1 MEKPKLWW
9 RDGVIYQIYP
19 RSFADSNQ
27 DGFGDLIG
35 IISRLD
41 YLVELG
47 VDAIWFSPIYP
58 SPDADFGYDVSDY
71 TSIDPR
77 YGTMDD
83 FDLLVKSA
91 HEKGIRVIL
100 DMVMNHTSDQHP
112 WFIQSRS
119 SRDNPYHDW
128 YLWRDPR
135 PGGKLP
141 NNWYSIFGG
150 RGWEFDPKL
159 GQHYFH
165 MFDKRQPDLNWRNP
179 AVRQAM
185 LDVYRFWLERGVDG
199 FRLDVFNAYFKH
211 PDLPDNPGKLGFR
224 GFERQQHIY
233 DTDQP
238 DMLPLLSEI
247 RTMLDSYS
255 ERYAVGE
262 TFLATAE
269 KAASYCGPH
278 YLHGTFNFNLFNY
291 FWWPSLFLKAI
302 QRWEAALSPEAWP
315 TWVLNNHDN
324 VRSASRYGRGEDDS
338 RAKVAAALLMT
349 LRGTPFMYYGEEIG
363 MRNLSLPRELIKDPP
378 GKTYWPIY
386 RGRDGCRGPMQW
398 DDTAFAGFSQAEPW
412 LPVHL
417 DSSWRNVAAQRSDP
431 DSLFNFYRSLINL
444 RKEYPALREGLFLP
458 LNFEPRT
465 LLAYLRKTNQQTI
478 LVALNFAN
486 RPNRLAIGSQLAH
499 ANWKVLLSN
508 RGRLSTELRS
518 GLLQLDPDEVCILLQ
533 C

>member
-1 MEKPKLWW
+1 MEKQKLWW

-35 IISRLD
+35 IISHLD

-47 VDAIWFSPIYP
+47 VDAIWLSPIYP
-58 SPDADFGYDVSDY
+58 SPDADFGYDVSNY
-71 TSIDPR
+71 TGIDPR
-77 YGTMDD
+77 YGTMED

-91 HEKGIRVIL
+91 HEKGIRLIL
-100 DMVMNHTSDQHP
+100 DLVMNHTSDQHP

-135 PGGKLP
+135 PGGKPP

-159 GQHYFH
+159 GQYYFH
-165 MFDKRQPDLNWRNP
+165 MFDKRQPDLNWHNP

-211 PDLPDNPGKLGFR
+211 PDLPDNPVKLGIR

-238 DMLPLLSEI
+238 DLLPLLSEI
-247 RTMLDSYS
+247 RAMLDSYS

-262 TFLATAE
+262 TFLDTAE
-269 KAASYCGPH
+269 KAASYCGPR
-278 YLHGTFNFNLFNY
+278 YLHGTFNFSFFNY
-291 FWWPSLFLKAI
+291 FWWPRLFLKAI

-324 VRSASRYGRGEDDS
+324 VRSASRYRRGEDDS

-363 MRNLSLPRELIKDPP
+363 MRNLRLPREKIKDPP
-378 GKTYWPIY
+378 GKKYWLVY

-398 DDTAFAGFSQAEPW
+398 DDTTFAGFSQVEPW
-412 LPVHL
+412 LPAHL

-431 DSLFNFYRSLINL
+431 DSLFNFYRRLINL

-465 LLAYLRKTNQQTI
+465 LLGYLRKTNQQTI
-478 LVALNFAN
+478 LVALNFVN

-518 GLLQLDPDEVCILLQ
+518 GLLHLDPDEVCILLQ
-533 C
+533 R

>member
-1 MEKPKLWW
+1 
-9 RDGVIYQIYP
+9 
-19 RSFADSNQ
+19 
-27 DGFGDLIG
+27 
-35 IISRLD
+35 
-41 YLVELG
+41 
-47 VDAIWFSPIYP
+47 
-58 SPDADFGYDVSDY
+58 
-71 TSIDPR
+71 
-77 YGTMDD
+77 D

-119 SRDNPYHDW
+119 SQDNPFHDW

-135 PGGKLP
+135 PGGKPP

-150 RGWEFDPKL
+150 RGWEFDPNL
-159 GQHYFH
+159 GQYYFH

-211 PDLPDNPGKLGFR
+211 PALPDNPEKLGIR

-247 RTMLDSYS
+247 RTLLDSYS

-269 KAASYCGPH
+269 KAAGYCGPH

-291 FWWPSLFLKAI
+291 FWWPRLFLKAI

-338 RAKVAAALLMT
+338 RAKVAAALLMS

-431 DSLFNFYRSLINL
+431 DSLFNFYRYLINL

-486 RPNRLAIGSQLAH
+486 RPNRLAIGSQLAR